1 MIHLK
6 QKSALLKKL
15 LKFIPWKKEAM
26 SRMKVFA
33 QRKKR
38 SELKAKQLMAFIR
51 RVKLIV
57 SQHIKEDFS
66 EVKSY
71 CNTKKLT
78 MQQEKMLRANQLKVI
93 LKKLIMEK
101 SKTSKLIALK
111 RWNDMTVQLK
121 LQKIN
126 RVSMKEAI
134 SKITQIIKLRLI
146 GKPNWL
152 QFLINFFDLL
162 VVELP
167 YLN

>member
-1 MIHLK
+1 MIHSK
-6 QKSALLKKL
+6 QKTALLKKL

-26 SRMKVFA
+26 SRLKICA

-57 SQHIKEDFS
+57 NQHIKEDFS

-71 CNTKKLT
+71 CNTIKLT
-78 MQQEKMLRANQLKVI
+78 MQQEKMLRTNQLKVI
-93 LKKLIMEK
+93 LKKLILEK

-111 RWNDMTVQLK
+111 RWNDMTVQEK
-121 LQKIN
+121 LHKIN
-126 RVSMKEAI
+126 RASMKEGI

-146 GKPNWL
+146 GKPNGL
-152 QFLINFFDLL
+152 QFFFNFFDFL
-162 VVELP
+162 VVE
-167 YLN
+167 